1 MSIMK
6 DFELEKYSNA
16 LVSHRKS
23 LIKSDYKMT
32 THCNNEKRL
41 NFPFTD
47 FDHWDKFSKTSN
59 NNNNNNPNNNN
70 GDSNSLSHIKLP
82 ERHVFTASTA
92 SLIVHVPSLS
102 YVSEDID
109 EDLSDH
115 EISKLN
121 LNNNNN
127 DDNNNNDNTKQHNR
141 ICPICNTI
149 NIDLQQQFDD
159 FHLKRSFSLST
170 MNVNINDTTTNTT
183 TTTNY
188 DNSSIT
194 IPRLWDILDIFSTN
208 SSKNFCP
215 FHKSL
220 SLHYNTFSSITN
232 TTTTNNNNNNNNIS
246 STLTNSLSLPCLS
259 DFDEQ
264 LIMLSTR
271 SNENTILHSNNNDDV
286 IYNRNINNTPS
297 ISIEYADNISITTS
311 NSQEQLIN
319 NNNNNNKLSGETKN
333 HYLKLGTAGCPFRPN
348 IVLFSSVHS

>member
-6 DFELEKYSNA
+6 DFELDKYSNA

-23 LIKSDYKMT
+23 LIKSDYKTT

-41 NFPFTD
+41 NYPFTD
-47 FDHWDKFSKTSN
+47 FEHWDKFLKTGNSSNSN
-59 NNNNNNPNNNN
+59 NNKKNNE
-70 GDSNSLSHIKLP
+70 DFNSLSHIKLP

-109 EDLSDH
+109 DDLSDH

-127 DDNNNNDNTKQHNR
+127 DSNNNNNKHNR

-149 NIDLQQQFDD
+149 YVDLQQQFDD
-159 FHLKRSFSLST
+159 FHLKRFFSLST
-170 MNVNINDTTTNTT
+170 INVNMNDTTINNNN
-183 TTTNY
+183 NY
-188 DNSSIT
+188 DNSSII

-208 SSKNFCP
+208 SSKHFCP

-220 SLHYNTFSSITN
+220 SLHYNTFSSITH
-232 TTTTNNNNNNNNIS
+232 NNNNNNIS
-246 STLTNSLSLPCLS
+246 SPLTNSLSLPCLS
-259 DFDEQ
+259 NFDEQ
-264 LIMLSTR
+264 LTMISTR
-271 SNENTILHSNNNDDV
+271 SNENTILHSNNNNHV
-286 IYNRNINNTPS
+286 IYNKNINNTPT

-311 NSQEQLIN
+311 NSQEQII
-319 NNNNNNKLSGETKN
+319 NNKLSGETKSKCELW
-333 HYLKLGTAGCPFRPN
+333 LKTC
-348 IVLFSSVHS
+348 

>member
-6 DFELEKYSNA
+6 DFELDKYSTA

-23 LIKSDYKMT
+23 LIKSDYKTT

-41 NFPFTD
+41 NYPFTD
-47 FDHWDKFSKTSN
+47 FEHWDKFSKTGNSSN
-59 NNNNNNPNNNN
+59 SNNNN
-70 GDSNSLSHIKLP
+70 GDSKSLSHIKLP

-109 EDLSDH
+109 DDLSDH

-121 LNNNNN
+121 LNLNNNN
-127 DDNNNNDNTKQHNR
+127 NNNNKNHNR

-149 NIDLQQQFDD
+149 YIDLQQQFDD
-159 FHLKRSFSLST
+159 FHLKRFFSLSS
-170 MNVNINDTTTNTT
+170 MNVNMDSTTTTNNNNIN
-183 TTTNY
+183 NY

-208 SSKNFCP
+208 SPKNFCP

-220 SLHYNTFSSITN
+220 CLHYSTFSSMTH
-232 TTTTNNNNNNNNIS
+232 TNNDNIG

-259 DFDEQ
+259 NFDEQ
-264 LIMLSTR
+264 LTMISTR
-271 SNENTILHSNNNDDV
+271 SNENTILHSNNNNNV

-297 ISIEYADNISITTS
+297 ISIEYADNINMTTN
-311 NSQEQLIN
+311 NSQEQII
-319 NNNNNNKLSGETKN
+319 NNKLSGETKSKCELW
-333 HYLKLGTAGCPFRPN
+333 LKTC
-348 IVLFSSVHS
+348 

>member
-6 DFELEKYSNA
+6 DFELDKYSNA

-23 LIKSDYKMT
+23 LIKSDYKTT

-41 NFPFTD
+41 NYPLTD
-47 FDHWDKFSKTSN
+47 FEHWDKFSRTGNSSNSN
-59 NNNNNNPNNNN
+59 NNNNNNN
-70 GDSNSLSHIKLP
+70 GDSKSLSHIKLP

-109 EDLSDH
+109 DDLSDH

-121 LNNNNN
+121 LNLNNNN
-127 DDNNNNDNTKQHNR
+127 NNKNHNR

-149 NIDLQQQFDD
+149 YIDLQQQFDD
-159 FHLKRSFSLST
+159 FHLKRFFSLSS
-170 MNVNINDTTTNTT
+170 MNVNMDGTTTTNNNN
-183 TTTNY
+183 NY

-220 SLHYNTFSSITN
+220 SLHYSTFSSITH
-232 TTTTNNNNNNNNIS
+232 NNNNNIS

-259 DFDEQ
+259 NFDEQ
-264 LIMLSTR
+264 LTMISTR
-271 SNENTILHSNNNDDV
+271 SNENTILHSNNNNNNNV

-297 ISIEYADNISITTS
+297 ISIEYADNISITTN
-311 NSQEQLIN
+311 NSQEQIIN
-319 NNNNNNKLSGETKN
+319 NQLSGETKICGVC
-333 HYLKLGTAGCPFRPN
+333 YRCR
-348 IVLFSSVHS
+348 

>member
-6 DFELEKYSNA
+6 DFELDKYSTG

-23 LIKSDYKMT
+23 LIKSDYKT
-32 THCNNEKRL
+32 TNEKRL
-41 NFPFTD
+41 NYPFTD
-47 FDHWDKFSKTSN
+47 FEHWDKFSKTGNSSN
-59 NNNNNNPNNNN
+59 SNNNN
-70 GDSNSLSHIKLP
+70 GDSKSLCHIKLP

-109 EDLSDH
+109 DDLSDH

-121 LNNNNN
+121 LNLNNNN
-127 DDNNNNDNTKQHNR
+127 NKNHNR

-149 NIDLQQQFDD
+149 YIDLQQQFDD
-159 FHLKRSFSLST
+159 FHLKRFFSLSS
-170 MNVNINDTTTNTT
+170 MNVNMDGTTTTSTITTTNNN
-183 TTTNY
+183 NY

-220 SLHYNTFSSITN
+220 SLHYSTFSS
-232 TTTTNNNNNNNNIS
+232 TTHNNHNNIS

-259 DFDEQ
+259 NFDEQ
-264 LIMLSTR
+264 LTMLSTR
-271 SNENTILHSNNNDDV
+271 SNENTILHSNNNDNNNNNHNNV

-297 ISIEYADNISITTS
+297 ISIEYADNISMTTN
-311 NSQEQLIN
+311 NSQEQIIN
-319 NNNNNNKLSGETKN
+319 NQLSGETKSKCELW
-333 HYLKLGTAGCPFRPN
+333 LKTC
-348 IVLFSSVHS
+348 